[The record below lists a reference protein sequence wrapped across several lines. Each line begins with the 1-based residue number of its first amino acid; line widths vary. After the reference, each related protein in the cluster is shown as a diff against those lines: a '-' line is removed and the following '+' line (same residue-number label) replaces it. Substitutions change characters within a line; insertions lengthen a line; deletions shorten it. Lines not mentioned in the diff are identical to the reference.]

1 MGRGATLP
9 LAAML
14 GLLNDKR
21 QPAQTSTVKFL
32 TNIVCFPTL
41 FRLSATRLENVD
53 SGDGAGSESP
63 SPVPGSNSRYE
74 VTVSDSFNRLNK
86 VFSCAAP
93 ISERVTFATR
103 RRQISAYSMVR
114 ATDITGRAGNVRQCP
129 EVASLG

>member
-74 VTVSDSFNRLNK
+74 VTVSVSFYRLNK
-86 VFSCAAP
+86 VVFMC
-93 ISERVTFATR
+93 R
-103 RRQISAYSMVR
+103 
-114 ATDITGRAGNVRQCP
+114 
-129 EVASLG
+129 LL